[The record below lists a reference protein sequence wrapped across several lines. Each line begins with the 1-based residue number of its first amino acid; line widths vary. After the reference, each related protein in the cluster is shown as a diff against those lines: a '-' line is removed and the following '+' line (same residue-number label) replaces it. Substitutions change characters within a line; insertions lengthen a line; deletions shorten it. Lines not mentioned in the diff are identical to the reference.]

1 MNAFHRLLLL
11 ALTLAFTTPALAQA
25 PLKTRN
31 VFLITTDGLRPD
43 EVFNGAEADLIN
55 RQYGNVSDTNAL
67 RAQFHRDTPEERRK
81 ALLPFLWNTVGQHGQ
96 IWGNRAKN
104 SSVRLGNS
112 RHFSYP
118 GYNELLTGFPDPA
131 IDSNDKN
138 LNANTN
144 VFEWLH
150 RRPGFENRVA
160 ATVNWDVIPWILN
173 APRAG
178 FPVWSAFDVPPG
190 TRRMKVPDALTEMA
204 DYSHTIWS
212 SVLLDTFTGYA
223 ARHAVRE
230 LKPRALYVSLGETD
244 DWAHD
249 GAYARYLWSAH
260 QFDRFLSS
268 LWQLC
273 QSMPEYR
280 DSTTFLISTDH
291 GRGPAPIAWKSHGRE
306 IADSAWLWFAVI
318 GPDTAPLG
326 ERSDTPLVLQA
337 QIAASVA
344 AFLGEDFN
352 AANPKA
358 APPLPQIIGR

>member
-1 MNAFHRLLLL
+1 MKSCWHLFLLL
-11 ALTLAFTTPALAQA
+11 AAFAAPSALAQGG
-25 PLKTRN
+25 LKTRN
-31 VFLITTDGLRPD
+31 VILITTDGLRWE
-43 EVFNGAEADLIN
+43 EVFRGMDPELVN

-67 RAQFHRDTPEERRK
+67 RAQFLRDTPEASRA
-81 ALLPFLWNTVGQHGQ
+81 ALFPFLWNTIGKQGQL
-96 IWGNRAKN
+96 WGNRDKN

-118 GYNELLTGFPDPA
+118 GYNEFLTGFPDPA

-138 LNANTN
+138 LNVNTN

-150 RRPGFENRVA
+150 GQPGFNGRVA
-160 ATVNWDVIPWILN
+160 AAVNWDVLPWILN
-173 APRAG
+173 APRAR
-178 FPVWSAFDVPPG
+178 FPVWSAFDVPQG
-190 TRRMKVPDALTEMA
+190 TRRLPVPEALNEMT
-204 DYSHTIWS
+204 DYSQTIWP
-212 SVLLDTFTGYA
+212 SVLLDTFTGFA

-230 LKPRALYVSLGETD
+230 FKPRALYVSLGETD

-326 ERSDTPLVLQA
+326 ERTDTPLVLQA
-337 QIAASVA
+337 QIAATVA
-344 AFLGEDFN
+344 GFLGKDFN
-352 AANPKA
+352 AASPKA
-358 APPLPQIIGR
+358 AKPFPEVIGR